1 VNFPPRTLLAL
12 GVIAVLVCLAL
23 GIVLVVLARRRVSRG
38 SLALGVAVVL
48 GIVGLVTWVAL
59 IWPAYWD

>member
-12 GVIAVLVCLAL
+12 SVIAVLVCLAV
-23 GIVLVVLARRRVSRG
+23 GTVVAVLTRRHVSSG
-38 SLALGVAVVL
+38 SLALAVAVVL
-48 GIVGLVTWVAL
+48 GVAALVTLVAL